1 MGLGR
6 QERRGVIILTVVT
19 LLITGCGLT
28 MRYCVPHAKPM
39 PGQVVV
45 YKTDTITDTVY
56 RERKRKAY
64 AGDSART
71 KKKYRN
77 KKEGRKPGREK
88 KTPATAPVRDF
99 LKDTIGTSASASVQI
114 KRK

>member
-28 MRYCVPHAKPM
+28 MRYCVPHARPM

-45 YKTDTITDTVY
+45 YKTDTITDTVC
-56 RERKRKAY
+56 RERKRTTH
-64 AGDSART
+64 AGDSAGS
-71 KKKYRN
+71 KN
-77 KKEGRKPGREK
+77 KSKNRKNGRKPSRER
-88 KTPATAPVRDF
+88 KTPAAAPVRDF
-99 LKDTIGTSASASVQI
+99 LKDTIGTSASASAW
-114 KRK
+114 R